1 MKVVILAGGYG
12 TRLSEETVIKPKP
25 LVEIGEVPIL
35 IHIMRNYAYFGFN
48 EFIILLGYKG
58 FLIKEYFFNYFYN
71 TNDFKIDLAS
81 NQVEILN
88 KYNLDWKVS
97 LIDTG
102 KDTKTGGRIK
112 RAKNI
117 IGNKPFL
124 MTYGDGLGNIDIKK
138 SIDFHFSKNKLLT
151 LTAVQIEG
159 RYGALSLNEN
169 SLVNEFVEKPK
180 GDGSWINGGYFVC
193 NPGIFDLIKDD
204 QTVFEDYPLSEL
216 AKNNNLAAWKHN
228 GFWKAMDTIRDKQ
241 YLNDLWNNG
250 KRPWVNK

>member
-25 LVEIGEVPIL
+25 LVEIGDVPIL

-58 FLIKEYFFNYFYN
+58 FLIKEYFLNYFYN

-88 KYNLDWKVS
+88 KYNIDWKVS

-193 NPGIFDLIKDD
+193 NPGIFDLIKNDE
-204 QTVFEDYPLSEL
+204 TVFEDYPLSEL
-216 AKNNNLAAWKHN
+216 AKNNNLVAWKHN

>member
-12 TRLSEETVIKPKP
+12 TRLSEETVTKPKP
-25 LVEIGEVPIL
+25 LVEIGDIPIL
-35 IHIMRNYAYFGFN
+35 IHIMRNYASFGFN

-71 TNDFKIDLAS
+71 SNDFKIDLAS
-81 NQVEILN
+81 NQIEILSR
-88 KYNLDWKVS
+88 YDLEWKVS

-102 KDTKTGGRIK
+102 IDTKTGGRIK
-112 RAKNI
+112 RAEKY
-117 IGNKPFL
+117 IGDKPFL

-138 SIDFHFSKNKLLT
+138 SINFHFLKNKLLT

-169 SLVNEFVEKPK
+169 SLVNQFVEKPK

-193 NPGIFDLIKDD
+193 NPGIFNLIKNDE
-204 QTVFEDYPLSEL
+204 TIFEDYPLREL
-216 AKNNNLAAWKHN
+216 ANKNELAAWKHS

-241 YLNDLWNNG
+241 FLNDLWNSG
-250 KRPWVNK
+250 ERPWVNK